1 MKLRLAQLWTPLDL
15 ILTAPDSTQRFVSVY
30 SLTQGEKKTKTKPR
44 ETFVSKHVRAEED
57 LGVILPSSSSHT

>member
-30 SLTQGEKKTKTKPR
+30 SLTQGEKKKKQPR